1 MKPLRTLALAPF
13 APQSIAVTVPWKD
26 IARADMTT
34 RTLAPDAGTPYAA
47 TARFF
52 CHTCTADVRVAR
64 AADGEIICEHCD
76 GNFVEEIDDEA
87 DLASFCRA
95 IARGGGPTD
104 GAVPRVR
111 VGDDGA
117 QSDDVGNSDDD
128 LGSLDMDGEGGEGMA
143 AADAAAALA
152 ILSQVRGRTR
162 ARVAGGA
169 ARGSA
174 RADGRA
180 RRRAANVHGI
190 VLFALSL
197 FLRSSE

>member
-1 MKPLRTLALAPF
+1 
-13 APQSIAVTVPWKD
+13 
-26 IARADMTT
+26 MTT
-34 RTLAPDAGTPYAA
+34 RTLAPDAGTARAA

-95 IARGGGPTD
+95 MARGGVPAD

-111 VGDDGA
+111 VGDDDA
-117 QSDDVGNSDDD
+117 VDVSNSDDD
-128 LGSLDMDGEGGEGMA
+128 LGSLDMESEGGEGMA

-152 ILSQVRGRTR
+152 ILSQVRGGWGARGERGHVRACGRERRRVISFTR
-162 ARVAGGA
+162 AE
-169 ARGSA
+169 S
-174 RADGRA
+174 
-180 RRRAANVHGI
+180 
-190 VLFALSL
+190 
-197 FLRSSE
+197 FLPSRSSE